1 MATVLEESPLGGR
14 PVSLE
19 RLQSDWKR
27 FNVVIIDGVKVD
39 FDSFGPLTHVITT
52 DSIVLLRFT
61 AQ

>member
-14 PVSLE
+14 PVALE
-19 RLQSDWKR
+19 KLQSDLKR
-27 FNVVIIDGVKVD
+27 FNAVIIDGVNVD
-39 FDSFGPLTHVITT
+39 FDSFGPITHVITT